1 MAFPLPVSPYTIFA
15 ALSAV
20 ATGSLAVRLYGQ
32 HGTEPE
38 ADAVT
43 EPYSDLVRPYV
54 ITLLVFTGSALGY
67 AVAIANGTDTLGF
80 GWGFPTAFLITVPW
94 SVFALRYAGREHL
107 VTRFRVAAFSLGAV
121 VLTTLTSA
129 SFVVGLPADA
139 FPDLVVPLF
148 ALMLFFFPAVIFVVS
163 GFVLVSSY
171 RHGKYTLASGVM
183 VVLPIAAIL
192 LAGQLNNPGLPAW
205 SATMLTGGHVAAAA
219 TFVIAVTRYEVLS
232 ERPGTGTVGERRVVE
247 EMDEAVFVVG
257 SRGVVARANEAAKR
271 LFGADIEGAQFT
283 DVLDCSVAELADQE
297 TVERWTERNR
307 LRFDPRVSE
316 LTDSRDRTLGHAVT
330 LLDVTDREIRQ
341 QRIQVLN
348 RILRHNL
355 RNNVDVIMAHA
366 EAGAGGAVGTATHF
380 DPILDAAEELEGL
393 SNDARRVEQ
402 VVNDWEAS
410 RTAVDV
416 EAAVER
422 AVENVTGTRGGRTTV
437 AIDTP
442 RSTVQLNEEL
452 LTFAVTNLVENAV
465 EHNDSPNARVEVRG
479 AVTTTSVELRVVDD
493 GPGIPESERGVLAAG
508 EEVPL
513 EHATGIGLWST
524 KWAVETMGGTLTF
537 GESDL
542 GGAAVCITL
551 PNVAND
557 GR

>member
-1 MAFPLPVSPYTIFA
+1 MAFSLPVSPHTIFA

-32 HGTEPE
+32 HGTESEP
-38 ADAVT
+38 DAVT

-54 ITLLVFTGSALGY
+54 ITLVVFTGSALGY
-67 AVAIANGTDTLGF
+67 AVAIANGTATLGF

-94 SVFALRYAGREHL
+94 SVFAVRYAGREHL

-121 VLTTLTSA
+121 VLTALTSA
-129 SFVVGLPADA
+129 SFVVGLPVDA
-139 FPDLVVPLF
+139 LPDLVVPVF

-183 VVLPIAAIL
+183 VILPIAAIL
-192 LAGQLNNPGLPAW
+192 LAGQLNNPGLPTW

-219 TFVIAVTRYEVLS
+219 TFVVSVTRYDVLS

-257 SRGVVARANEAAKR
+257 SRGVVARANETAKR
-271 LFGADIEGAQFT
+271 LFGADIEGERFT

-348 RILRHNL
+348 RILRHNF
-355 RNNVDVIMAHA
+355 RNNIDVIMARA
-366 EAGAGGAVGTATHF
+366 EAGIEREDAVDAHLETVVDVATE
-380 DPILDAAEELEGL
+380 LEEL
-393 SNDARRVEQ
+393 SVDARRIEQ
-402 VVNDWEAS
+402 VIHDYETS
-410 RTAVDV
+410 RDAVDV
-416 EAAVER
+416 AATVER
-422 AVENVTGTRGGRTTV
+422 TVESVTDDRDGQATV
-437 AIDTP
+437 STDLAE
-442 RSTVQLNEEL
+442 STVRTSERL
-452 LTFAVTNLVENAV
+452 LEFAVTNLVENAI
-465 EHNDSPNARVEVRG
+465 EHNDAPEPRVEVRG
-479 AVTTTSVELRVVDD
+479 SVTDAAVEIRVVDD
-493 GPGIPESERGVLAAG
+493 GPGIPASEREVLQAG
-508 EEVPL
+508 EEAPL
-513 EHATGIGLWST
+513 AHASGLGLWST
-524 KWAVETMGGTLTF
+524 KWAVETMGGELSF
-537 GESDL
+537 DESDL
-542 GGAAVCITL
+542 GGAAVRVTL
-551 PNVAND
+551 PSEGND
-557 GR
+557 G